1 MMPVAR
7 VWRRDSLVLRRV
19 QKAGL
24 PGLCLAAA
32 LLAAFAFVNL
42 ALAYAFPP
50 LTGRVVDSANI
61 IPPAVSG
68 EITPKL
74 ASLEAKSG
82 IQLVVATVK
91 SLEGDDIEPYANA
104 LFRAWKLGE
113 KQNNNGV
120 LLLVAPNEHKARIEV
135 GYGLEG
141 TLTDALSKIVITNA
155 MAPRF
160 KAGDFGGG
168 VERGVDDI
176 ITVLTTDSSDWE
188 KRPQVRIVRQDTT
201 LDELGPWIAL
211 GLFVFI
217 FFMLTPPGQRGNL
230 LSFLLGML
238 MSSGRGGGYRDG
250 SGGWGSGSGGGWSDG
265 GGFSGGGGS
274 SGGGGASGSW

>member
-1 MMPVAR
+1 MPLAR
-7 VWRRDSLVLRRV
+7 VWRRDTFVSR
-19 QKAGL
+19 L
-24 PGLCLAAA
+24 PGLCLPIA
-32 LLAAFAFVNL
+32 LLAAFAFV
-42 ALAYAFPP
+42 ALAFTFPP

-61 IPPAVSG
+61 IPRAVA
-68 EITPKL
+68 ERITAKL

-113 KQNNNGV
+113 KQRNNGV

-141 TLTDALSKIVITNA
+141 ILTDALSKIIITNA

-168 VERGVDDI
+168 IERGVDDI
-176 ITVLTTDSSDWE
+176 ITVLTTDSSEWE
-188 KRPQVRIVRQDTT
+188 KRPQLRVVRQDTT
-201 LDELGPWIAL
+201 LDALGPWIAL

-217 FFMLTPPGQRGNL
+217 FFWLTPPSQRGNL

-238 MSSGRGGGYRDG
+238 MGSGRGGGYRGG
-250 SGGWGSGSGGGWSDG
+250 SGGWSSGGWSGGGWSG

>member
-1 MMPVAR
+1 MMPLAS
-7 VWRRDSLVLRRV
+7 VWRRERR
-19 QKAGL
+19 L
-24 PGLCLAAA
+24 AA

-42 ALAYAFPP
+42 ALAFAFPP

-61 IPPAVSG
+61 IPQPVSDR
-68 EITPKL
+68 ITAKL

-141 TLTDALSKIVITNA
+141 TLTDALSKIIITNA

-160 KAGDFGGG
+160 KTGDFGGG
-168 VERGVDDI
+168 IERGVDDI
-176 ITVLTTDSSDWE
+176 ITVLTTDSSEWE
-188 KRPQVRIVRQDTT
+188 KRPQLRIVRQDTT
-201 LDELGPWIAL
+201 LDALGPWIAL

-217 FFMLTPPGQRGNL
+217 FFWLTPPNQRGNL

-238 MSSGRGGGYRDG
+238 MSPGRGGGYRG
-250 SGGWGSGSGGGWSDG
+250 GSGGGWSDGG

>member
-1 MMPVAR
+1 MGLAR
-7 VWRRDSLVLRRV
+7 GVCRRDSLVLGRV
-19 QKAGL
+19 QEAGL

-32 LLAAFAFVNL
+32 LLVAFAFVNL
-42 ALAYAFPP
+42 AWALAFPP
-50 LTGRVVDSANI
+50 LNGRVVDAANI

-68 EITPKL
+68 RIAPKL

-82 IQLVVATVK
+82 IQLVVVTVK

-113 KQNNNGV
+113 KENNNGV
-120 LLLVAPNEHKARIEV
+120 LLLVAPNERKVRIEV

-141 TLTDALSKIVITNA
+141 TLTDALSKIIIANA
-155 MAPRF
+155 IAPRL

-168 VERGVDDI
+168 IERGVDDI
-176 ITVLTTDSSDWE
+176 ITVLTTDSSEWE
-188 KRPQVRIVRQDTT
+188 KRPQLRIVRQDTT
-201 LDELGPWIAL
+201 LDALGPWIAL

-217 FFMLTPPGQRGNL
+217 FFWLTPPRERGNL

-250 SGGWGSGSGGGWSDG
+250 SGGFGSGSG

>member
-1 MMPVAR
+1 MPLAR
-7 VWRRDSLVLRRV
+7 VWRCDSLVLGRAP
-19 QKAGL
+19 KAGGH
-24 PGLCLAAA
+24 PLCLSAA
-32 LLAAFAFVNL
+32 LLAAFAFINL
-42 ALAYAFPP
+42 ALAFAFPA

-61 IPPAVSG
+61 IPRAVA
-68 EITPKL
+68 ERITSKL

-82 IQLVVATVK
+82 IQLVVATAK
-91 SLEGDDIEPYANA
+91 SLEGDEIEPYANA

-113 KQNNNGV
+113 KQKNNGV

-141 TLTDALSKIVITNA
+141 TLTDALSKIIITNA

-168 VERGVDDI
+168 IERGVDDI
-176 ITVLTTDSSDWE
+176 ITVLTTDSSEWE
-188 KRPQVRIVRQDTT
+188 KRPQLRIVRQDTT
-201 LDELGPWIAL
+201 LDALGPWIAL
-211 GLFVFI
+211 GLFLFI
-217 FFMLTPPGQRGNL
+217 FFWLTPPSRRGNL

-238 MSSGRGGGYRDG
+238 MSSGRGGGYR
-250 SGGWGSGSGGGWSDG
+250 SGWGGGSGGGWSG

>member
-1 MMPVAR
+1 MMPLAR
-7 VWRRDSLVLRRV
+7 VWRRDRHFRGRAAKSAV
-19 QKAGL
+19 A
-24 PGLCLAAA
+24 GLCLAAM
-32 LLAAFAFVNL
+32 LLATFAFVNL

-50 LTGRVVDSANI
+50 LNGRVVDSANI
-61 IPPAVSG
+61 IPPAVSAG
-68 EITPKL
+68 ITPKL

-91 SLEGDDIEPYANA
+91 SLDGDDIAPYANA
-104 LFRAWKLGE
+104 LFRAWRLGE

-141 TLTDALSKIVITNA
+141 TLTDALSKIIITNA

-168 VERGVDDI
+168 IERGVDDI
-176 ITVLTTDSSDWE
+176 ITVLTTDSSEWE
-188 KRPQVRIVRQDTT
+188 KRPQLRVVRQDTT
-201 LDELGPWIAL
+201 LDTLSPWIAL

-217 FFMLTPPGQRGNL
+217 FFMLTPPSQRGNL

-238 MSSGRGGGYRDG
+238 MSSGRGGGYRGG
-250 SGGWGSGSGGGWSDG
+250 SGGWDGGAG

>member
-1 MMPVAR
+1 MPLAR
-7 VWRRDSLVLRRV
+7 VWRRDSLFLGRAEKSAV
-19 QKAGL
+19 AA
-24 PGLCLAAA
+24 LCLTAA
-32 LLAAFAFVNL
+32 LLAAIAFVNL
-42 ALAYAFPP
+42 ALAFAFPP

-61 IPPAVSG
+61 IPPAVAG
-68 EITPKL
+68 RITPKL

-91 SLEGDDIEPYANA
+91 SLEGGDIEPYANT
-104 LFRAWKLGE
+104 LFRTWKLGE

-141 TLTDALSKIVITNA
+141 TLTDALSKIIITNA

-168 VERGVDDI
+168 IERGVDDI
-176 ITVLTTDSSDWE
+176 ITVLTTDSSEWE
-188 KRPQVRIVRQDTT
+188 KRPQLRVVGQDTT
-201 LDELGPWIAL
+201 LDNLGPWIAL

-217 FFMLTPPGQRGNL
+217 FFMLTPPRQRGNL
-230 LSFLLGML
+230 LSFLLGTL
-238 MSSGRGGGYRDG
+238 MSSGRGGGYR
-250 SGGWGSGSGGGWSDG
+250 GGWGGGSGGGWSG